1 MQETGQRT
9 DAPAPPVP
17 TDTAPPLRM
26 QHRKRHS
33 AGTASPYKETLMNPN
48 TTTSVRQDR
57 ATLATAPDME
67 TRTYAKVARRLI
79 PFLMLCYLGAYLDR
93 VNVGFAKLQMLNDL
107 KWSDT
112 IYGLG
117 AGIFFLGYFLFE
129 VPSNIILHK
138 FGARRWLARIMLTWA
153 VISASFAFVSTPTMF
168 YVMRFL
174 LGAAEA
180 GFAPGVILYITYWFP
195 STRRAKMLSL
205 FFMAIPLA
213 NIVGAPLSGWILQSF
228 SGAHGF
234 AGWQWLFML
243 EAVPSLFL
251 GIAIL
256 FYLDDSI
263 AAAKWLSPEEKSLL
277 QANIA
282 NDEAEKVSHSSVGS
296 FLSDRRVWLLAA
308 IYFCVVMGQYGITF
322 WLPTIVKNA
331 GVTDMVSVGMLSAIP
346 YAFALISLPFIGMS
360 SDRSKAR
367 RAHCAVPMLL
377 AAVALFG
384 ISYSNGVGVALMLLS
399 LAAIGAIAASSQF
412 WSLPTAFLGGMTA
425 AAGIATIN
433 CIANLAGFVSPSIV
447 GWLNDL
453 TGKQG
458 AGLMFTSS
466 ALVIGAVLV
475 LLLPAKVV
483 NR

>member
-1 MQETGQRT
+1 MKPHSSVSLPADGAMPEAAST
-9 DAPAPPVP
+9 DF
-17 TDTAPPLRM
+17 
-26 QHRKRHS
+26 
-33 AGTASPYKETLMNPN
+33 
-48 TTTSVRQDR
+48 
-57 ATLATAPDME
+57 E

-129 VPSNIILHK
+129 VPSNLILHK
-138 FGARRWLARIMLTWA
+138 YGARRWLARIMLTWA
-153 VISASFAFVSTPTMF
+153 VISACFAFVTTPTTF
-168 YVMRFL
+168 YIMRFL

-195 STRRAKMLSL
+195 SKRRAKMLSI

-213 NIVGAPLSGWILQSF
+213 NIVGGPLSGWIMQ
-228 SGAHGF
+228 AF
-234 AGWQWLFML
+234 ADVQGLRGWQWLFML
-243 EAVPSLFL
+243 EAIPSLLL
-251 GIAIL
+251 GVAIL

-263 AAAKWLSPEEKSLL
+263 AAANWLTPEEKKLL
-277 QANIA
+277 QDNIA
-282 NDEAEKVSHSSVGS
+282 EDNAGKVAHHSVGS
-296 FLSDRRVWLLAA
+296 FLSDRRVWLLSA

-322 WLPTIVKNA
+322 WLPTIVRNS
-331 GVTDMVSVGMLSAIP
+331 GVSNVVLVGLLSAIP
-346 YAFALISLPFIGMS
+346 YLCALIALPFVGIS
-360 SDRSKAR
+360 SDRTKAR
-367 RAHCAVPMLL
+367 RLHCALPMVL
-377 AAVALFG
+377 AATALFTLPLT
-384 ISYSNGVGVALMLLS
+384 NGVATALALLS
-399 LAAIGAIAASSQF
+399 FAAVGSIASSSQF
-412 WSLPTAFLGGMTA
+412 WALPTAFLGGMTA

-433 CIANLAGFVSPSIV
+433 CIANLAGFVSPSVV
-447 GWLNDL
+447 GWLNDF

-466 ALVIGAVLV
+466 ALLIGAVLV
-475 LLLPAKVV
+475 LLLPAKTV

>member
-1 MQETGQRT
+1 MK
-9 DAPAPPVP
+9 P
-17 TDTAPPLRM
+17 
-26 QHRKRHS
+26 H
-33 AGTASPYKETLMNPN
+33 
-48 TTTSVRQDR
+48 TT
-57 ATLATAPDME
+57 ATLAVDAAMPASAGSDFE

-129 VPSNIILHK
+129 VPSNLILHK
-138 FGARRWLARIMLTWA
+138 YGARRWLARIMLTWA
-153 VISASFAFVSTPTMF
+153 VISACFAFVSTPTTF
-168 YVMRFL
+168 YIMRFL

-195 STRRAKMLSL
+195 SKRRAKMLSI

-213 NIVGAPLSGWILQSF
+213 NIVGGPLSGWILQAF
-228 SGAHGF
+228 ADVQGF
-234 AGWQWLFML
+234 RGWQWLFML
-243 EAVPSLFL
+243 EAIPSLLL
-251 GIAIL
+251 GVAIL

-263 AAAKWLSPEEKSLL
+263 AAAKWLTPEEKKLL
-277 QANIA
+277 QENIA
-282 NDEAEKVSHSSVGS
+282 EDDSGKVAHHSVGS

-322 WLPTIVKNA
+322 WLPTIVRNS
-331 GVTDMVSVGMLSAIP
+331 GVNNVVLVGLLSAIP
-346 YAFALISLPFIGMS
+346 YLCALVALPFIGIS
-360 SDRSKAR
+360 SDRTKAR
-367 RAHCAVPMLL
+367 RLHCALPMVVAATALFTLPLTSGVGTALALL
-377 AAVALFG
+377 SFAAVG
-384 ISYSNGVGVALMLLS
+384 S
-399 LAAIGAIAASSQF
+399 IASSSQF

-433 CIANLAGFVSPSIV
+433 CIANLAGFVSPSVV
-447 GWLNDL
+447 GWLNDF

-466 ALVIGAVLV
+466 ALLIGAVLV
-475 LLLPAKVV
+475 LLLPAKTV